1 MKNTILLSHVAN
13 IFTCFVISLLMLF
26 IMLPLCQQNVLDFTK
41 QIHELVP
48 MQSQVNI
55 YIFL

>member
-1 MKNTILLSHVAN
+1 
-13 IFTCFVISLLMLF
+13 MLF

-55 YIFL
+55 YIFLWIFKGFLFQIKIL